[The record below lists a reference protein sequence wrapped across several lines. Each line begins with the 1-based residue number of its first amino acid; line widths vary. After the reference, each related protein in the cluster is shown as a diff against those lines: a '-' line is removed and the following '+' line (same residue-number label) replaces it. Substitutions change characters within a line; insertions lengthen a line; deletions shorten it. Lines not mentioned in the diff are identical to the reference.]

1 MRRKRSQRSAQSL
14 CYSSS
19 ESYLPL
25 QKKLMMFVKN
35 LLKWMPGYSF
45 MPTAAGTLITVE
57 FWRDVC
63 NSRKREASPKSL
75 TVTLFLDN
83 MKRTS
88 YYQEGVNENKG
99 KRNANKGRVD
109 AAAKIWRML
118 PQRVARKI

>member
-1 MRRKRSQRSAQSL
+1 
-14 CYSSS
+14 
-19 ESYLPL
+19 
-25 QKKLMMFVKN
+25 MMFVKN
-35 LLKWMPGYSF
+35 LLKWMPGHSF

-63 NSRKREASPKSL
+63 NSRKREASPKPL
-75 TVTLFLDN
+75 TVTLFPDN

-109 AAAKIWRML
+109 AAAIS
-118 PQRVARKI
+118 